1 MNYQTLKYNVT
12 VNLSFMAH
20 DAAVELEREGYVK
33 VVTSNKGRKVYFKPT
48 EIDIEPLINIYADDI
63 VKHTAKTFKFD
74 EHNTD
79 TLKNYRE
86 ATKIVS
92 QYITVDTFKN
102 DIKEL
107 QGRIE
112 D

>member
-48 EIDIEPLINIYADDI
+48 EIALNGLIDAYAEDI
-63 VKHTAKTFKFD
+63 VKATAKNFKFD